1 MCEIYYIEVV
11 NKTKVMISPHEKQDK
26 LIRATDIEAL
36 SCRNNANKKSYFPI
50 YDPYIDSLIQS
61 YNQYLKFCV
70 GYSSSSAGR
79 TLRSVFQEQK
89 FPLINR
95 GTYFRV
101 ELINILLNE
110 FILQF
115 QRCQFVLLGSG
126 SDTRAFYILSKN
138 PHVKYIELD
147 FPESLRIKKLSILS
161 QESLRNITQINEFQK
176 SEISSKDQFFALDPD
191 LHTPNYHLI
200 GCDLRE
206 LRTES
211 VSQRVLNCLDRT
223 LPTLVLSECVL
234 CYLDPIDNTNIINFW
249 KDNLSE
255 SSFVCFV
262 IYEPMCL
269 NDPFGRVMKEN
280 LAHRGLNLI
289 TFSEFPDPISRFNF
303 LTKECCLVNVK
314 VTNMSAIAGYSG
326 SLQNSWF
333 LESESMRINN
343 LELVDEIEEIKLLLD
358 HYTVCYGEYS
368 SKNITLKNISQWNW
382 ILK

>member
-1 MCEIYYIEVV
+1 ML
-11 NKTKVMISPHEKQDK
+11 SSHEKQDK

-36 SCRNNANKKSYFPI
+36 SCRNNANKKSYFAN

-79 TLRSVFQEQK
+79 ILRSILQEQK

-115 QRCQFVLLGSG
+115 QQCQLVLLGSG
-126 SDTRAFYILSKN
+126 SDTRAFHILKN
-138 PHVKYIELD
+138 NPNVKYIELD
-147 FPESLRIKKLSILS
+147 FPESLRIKKLSILN
-161 QESLRNITQINEFQK
+161 QESLRNITQISEFQK
-176 SEISSKDQFFALDPD
+176 SEVSSRDQFFALDPE

-206 LRTES
+206 LKSEN
-211 VSQRVLNCLDRT
+211 VSNKVLSCLDKT

-234 CYLDPIDNTNIINFW
+234 CYLDPIDNRSIINFW
-249 KDNLSE
+249 KDNLSH
-255 SSFVCFV
+255 SSLVCFI
-262 IYEPMCL
+262 IYEPMSL
-269 NDPFGRVMKEN
+269 NDPFGKVMKEN
-280 LAHRGLNLI
+280 LGHRGINLL
-289 TFSEFPDPISRFNF
+289 TFSEFPDAISRFSF
-303 LTKECCLVNVK
+303 LSKECSLMNVK
-314 VTNMSAIAGYSG
+314 VTNMSSIAGYSG
-326 SLQNSWF
+326 SAHKSWF
-333 LESESMRINN
+333 LESELRRINN

-358 HYTVCYGEYS
+358 HYSVCYGEYS
-368 SKNITLKNISQWNW
+368 SQDVTLKNISQWNW